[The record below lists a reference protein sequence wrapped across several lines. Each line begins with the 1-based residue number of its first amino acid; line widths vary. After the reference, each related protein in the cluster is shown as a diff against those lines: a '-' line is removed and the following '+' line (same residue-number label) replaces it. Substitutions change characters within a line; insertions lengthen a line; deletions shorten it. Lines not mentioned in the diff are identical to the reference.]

1 MKKVLAIVGPTAV
14 GKTAM
19 SIKLAKMFRG
29 EVISGDSMQV
39 YRNLNIGTAKITE
52 EEKEGVV
59 HHLIDVRDIDQRFSV
74 ADFVSEATKLIN
86 EISIAGNLPII
97 VGGTGFYLQA
107 LLDGLDLGGDR
118 FENDTLRQQLLDQ
131 AKEHGN
137 AALHEQ
143 LERVDPQAAK
153 KIPANNL
160 RRVIRALEVYIKTGN
175 RFSDQENQPNQY
187 DSLIIGL
194 TTDRKKLYDRIN
206 HRVDLMMTQGLLKEA
221 DYLYKNGGDKLQAGK
236 GIGYHE
242 FYDYFKNQIS
252 LTEAVDLVK
261 KDSRHYAKRQLTWFR
276 NKTKPN
282 WYDVLDFPDD
292 VKRLEADVGN
302 WLENRD

>member
-1 MKKVLAIVGPTAV
+1 
-14 GKTAM
+14 
-19 SIKLAKMFRG
+19 MFRG
-29 EVISGDSMQV
+29 EIISGDSMQV

-221 DYLYKNGGDKLQAGK
+221 DYLYKSGGDKLQAGK